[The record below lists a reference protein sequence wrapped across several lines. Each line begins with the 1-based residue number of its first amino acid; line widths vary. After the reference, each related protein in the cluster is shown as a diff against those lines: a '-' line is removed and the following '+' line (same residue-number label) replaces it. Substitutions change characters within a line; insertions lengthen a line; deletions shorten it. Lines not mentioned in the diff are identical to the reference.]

1 MHHFQYKNG
10 KLFCE
15 QVSVSAVAQKVG
27 TPFYLYSHQ
36 TLIDHFHKIKK
47 AFAPVNPLI
56 CFAMKA
62 NGNLALMRTLINEG
76 AGIDIV
82 SGGELQ
88 KALKAGADPRK
99 ICYASVGK
107 TEEEIAFALKK
118 NILFFNVESIAELCE
133 INRIAKTYGMTA
145 QVALRLNPDVNA
157 VTHAAITTGTLKNK
171 FGIDLATA
179 KDILINRN
187 RYANLKINGLHVH
200 IGSQITTAAPYVRAL
215 KKVIAFKKDLDAKG
229 ITLEYLD
236 IGGGMAAD
244 YVDGTAQ
251 PAEAFAKA
259 LVPLLKK
266 INLKI
271 IMEPGRFI
279 VANAGI
285 FVTKVLY
292 LKDNGVK
299 KFLIVD
305 GAMNDL
311 IRPSLYDSFHQIIP
325 VARSTSKMVAV
336 DVVGPICESGDY
348 LGKDRKLPRLAPGNL
363 LAVLT
368 TGAYGYAMSSNYNAR
383 CRAAEVMVKEN
394 KFAIVKNR
402 ETFNDL
408 IRGEHTPGFI
418 L

>member
-325 VARSTSKMVAV
+325 VARSSSKMITV

-402 ETFNDL
+402 ETFSDL
-408 IRGEHTPGFI
+408 VRGEHAPGFI

>member
-1 MHHFQYKNG
+1 MHHFHYKNQE
-10 KLFCE
+10 LFCE
-15 QVSVSAVAQKVG
+15 GISVAEIARKVG

-36 TLIDHFHKIKK
+36 TLIDHFRKIKT
-47 AFAPVNPLI
+47 AFAPVDPLI

-62 NGNLALMRTLINEG
+62 NGNLAVMRTLIREG
-76 AGIDIV
+76 AGVDIV

-88 KALKAGADPRK
+88 KALKAGADPQK

-107 TEEEIAFALKK
+107 TESEITLALKS
-118 NILFFNVESIAELCE
+118 NILFFNVESIAELYE
-133 INRIAKTYGMTA
+133 INRIAKKLNKKA

-179 KDILINRN
+179 KNILLSRD
-187 RYANLKINGLHVH
+187 RYSNLVINGLHIH
-200 IGSQITTAAPYVRAL
+200 IGSQITTAEPFLRAL
-215 KKVIAFKKDLDAKG
+215 KKVLVFKKTLDAKG
-229 ITLEYLD
+229 INVEYLD

-244 YVDGTAQ
+244 YVEGTAQ
-251 PAEAFAKA
+251 PADKIAKA

-266 INLKI
+266 IGLKV

-279 VANAGI
+279 VANAGV

-325 VARSTSKMVAV
+325 VVRSASKKITV

-348 LGKDRKLPRLAPGNL
+348 LGKDRKLPALAPGSL
-363 LAVLT
+363 IAVLT

-383 CRAAEVMVKEN
+383 CRSAEIMVSRN
-394 KFAIVKNR
+394 KFAIVKDR
-402 ETFNDL
+402 EILADL
-408 IRGEHTPGFI
+408 VRGEHIPGFI
-418 L
+418 K

>member
-1 MHHFQYKNG
+1 
-10 KLFCE
+10 
-15 QVSVSAVAQKVG
+15 
-27 TPFYLYSHQ
+27 
-36 TLIDHFHKIKK
+36 
-47 AFAPVNPLI
+47 
-56 CFAMKA
+56 
-62 NGNLALMRTLINEG
+62 
-76 AGIDIV
+76 
-82 SGGELQ
+82 
-88 KALKAGADPRK
+88 
-99 ICYASVGK
+99 
-107 TEEEIAFALKK
+107 
-118 NILFFNVESIAELCE
+118 VESIAELCE